1 MKKLFNSILQRNPD
15 EPFISESQAKNTVL
29 DKTRD
34 ASYAPAVNNQYGMVV
49 EELSF
54 EDFARIMSK
63 QNSLRA

>member
-1 MKKLFNSILQRNPD
+1 MKKLFNSILQRNAD
-15 EPFISESQAKNTVL
+15 ESFISESQAKNTVP

-34 ASYAPAVNNQYGMVV
+34 ASYASPASNQYGMVV